1 MSKQGAIA
9 VALMASLIGQP
20 AAAQGDGQLV
30 LEPKSCQR
38 SRMMNKLKQQPNQGP
53 CARVVIEQVDGN
65 YITISFLARGS
76 ERGSSNSLSLGG
88 TTATPLS
95 CRLNKCRLSQPL
107 KLELDNAKEVAYDR
121 EGNENSLPSA
131 WPAVGSCQL
140 SPEAVSCSARS
151 MFQANWSAQATF

>member
-1 MSKQGAIA
+1 M
-9 VALMASLIGQP
+9 ALMASLIGQP

-88 TTATPLS
+88 TTTKPLS

-107 KLELDNAKEVAYDR
+107 KLELDNAKEVAYDS